1 MAKEG
6 EDIQPHVSGDSFLD
20 VLDKVL
26 SETCFYW
33 KLTLK
38 VKERE
43 IYLAHMIQVTIPDD
57 GHLQDL
63 RLGTTVMWM
72 IQTHIEPRNVEVLLE
87 LAKVGTTKEFRI
99 HGKSKRKETL
109 LG

>member
-1 MAKEG
+1 MLLLEI
-6 EDIQPHVSGDSFLD
+6 DI
-20 VLDKVL
+20 
-26 SETCFYW
+26 
-33 KLTLK
+33 
-38 VKERE
+38 ERE

-72 IQTHIEPRNVEVLLE
+72 IQTHVEPRNVEVLLE

-99 HGKSKRKETL
+99 RGKSKRKESDVTRIR
-109 LG
+109 GTQN